1 MKFQVILISC
11 FALLSTALARSRY
24 TNPNR
29 SRHQKPAQKEEAIP
43 EKIESVDDGLKFLNQ
58 MWEKHGEKHGE
69 EAKAGITSLYG
80 ELEKIAKD
88 TKKTEDEKYLKS
100 KNKLIKYAKKNFK
113 MNQEEADTFFDERE
127 EQIRGFMATVDIEK
141 TQELLNKVK
150 DVNIKDKASEL
161 TDLIENEDAKKA
173 ANDFLKV
180 INKNVDL
187 DKSVD
192 DAVQEVGTQLWSFL
206 GTQFSTFAADFNK
219 EESEA

>member
-1 MKFQVILISC
+1 M
-11 FALLSTALARSRY
+11 
-24 TNPNR
+24 
-29 SRHQKPAQKEEAIP
+29 
-43 EKIESVDDGLKFLNQ
+43 G
-58 MWEKHGEKHGE
+58 
-69 EAKAGITSLYG
+69 
-80 ELEKIAKD
+80 D

-141 TQELLNKVK
+141 TQELLNKVR

-161 TDLIENEDAKKA
+161 TDLIENEA